1 MAHVH
6 AVGVHDPRHRLLV
19 GVDVGCGHV
28 LFRADGID
36 DLGDVTARQR
46 LELPARHDVG
56 IADDPAFASAER
68 DMGDGAFRGHPG
80 GERRHLVERDAGMIA
95 NASLGWTEGDVV
107 LHAVAGEDD
116 DLAVVHL
123 DRTRHGDLPLGA
135 GEDSPDASFEAD
147 EPRGLLELLQ
157 HRIEE
162 SAVRCHGGDYNFK
175 NMKTATPERERTFTT
190 ISGRPI
196 ERLYTAAD
204 LDGRDYGRDI
214 ADPGAFPYTRG
225 IHARGYE
232 QKLWTMRQF
241 AGFGT
246 PEETNARYKALLEAG
261 GTGLSVAF
269 DLPTLMGRDPDHEL
283 SLGEVGKCGVNVTS
297 LADMETL
304 FEEIALG
311 DITTSM
317 TINSP
322 AAMIFAMYL
331 VVAEK
336 QGADWKT
343 LSGTIQNDILK
354 EFIAQKEY
362 IFPPRPSMRLI
373 TDIFGFCASD
383 VPKWNT
389 ISVSGYHIREAG
401 ATALQELAFTL
412 RDGIEYVQW
421 GVDAGLDVDDF
432 VPRISFFFN
441 AHSDFFE
448 EIAKYRA
455 ARKIWARVMKER
467 FHAKSERS
475 WKLRFHTQ
483 TAGVSL
489 TAQQPYNNVVRTALQ
504 ALSAVLGGTNSLHT
518 NSLDEALALPTAEAA
533 TLALRTQQIIAHESG
548 VANVVD
554 PLGGSY
560 FVEKLTSD
568 MEDGALAYFEQIDA
582 MGGMVEAI
590 ERGFPQKEIAES
602 AYRFQQAVDRKDKII
617 VGVNDFVQPDDP
629 PIEILYIDESAAEKQ
644 LARLERLRRTRDR
657 DAVARS
663 LDRLRAAAS

>member
-1 MAHVH
+1 
-6 AVGVHDPRHRLLV
+6 
-19 GVDVGCGHV
+19 
-28 LFRADGID
+28 
-36 DLGDVTARQR
+36 
-46 LELPARHDVG
+46 
-56 IADDPAFASAER
+56 
-68 DMGDGAFRGHPG
+68 
-80 GERRHLVERDAGMIA
+80 
-95 NASLGWTEGDVV
+95 
-107 LHAVAGEDD
+107 
-116 DLAVVHL
+116 
-123 DRTRHGDLPLGA
+123 
-135 GEDSPDASFEAD
+135 
-147 EPRGLLELLQ
+147 
-157 HRIEE
+157 
-162 SAVRCHGGDYNFK
+162 
-175 NMKTATPERERTFTT
+175 
-190 ISGRPI
+190 
-196 ERLYTAAD
+196 
-204 LDGRDYGRDI
+204 
-214 ADPGAFPYTRG
+214 
-225 IHARGYE
+225 
-232 QKLWTMRQF
+232 MRQF
-241 AGFGT
+241 AGYGT
-246 PEETNARYKALLEAG
+246 PQDTNRRYRELLSAG
-261 GTGLSVAF
+261 ATGLSVAF
-269 DLPTLMGRDPDHEL
+269 DLPTLMGRDPDHPL
-283 SLGEVGKCGVNVTS
+283 SLGEVGKCGVNITS

-304 FEEIALG
+304 FDGISLG

-343 LSGTIQNDILK
+343 ISGTIQNDILK

-362 IFPPRPSMRLI
+362 IFPPRPSMRII
-373 TDIFGFCASD
+373 TDIFRFCATH
-383 VPKWNT
+383 VPRWNT

-421 GVDAGLDVDDF
+421 GIDRALDVDEF

-455 ARKIWARVMKER
+455 ARNLWAHAMRDR
-467 FHAKSERS
+467 FGARSDRS

-504 ALSAVLGGTNSLHT
+504 ALSGVLGGTNSLHT

-560 FVEKLTSD
+560 FVEKLTKD
-568 MEDGALAYFEQIDA
+568 MEDGALAYFDQIDR

-590 ERGFPQKEIAES
+590 ERGFPQKEISES
-602 AYRFQQAVDRKDKII
+602 AYRFQQAVERKEKII
-617 VGVNDFVQPDDP
+617 VGVNDFVQRDEP
-629 PIEILYIDESAAEKQ
+629 PIEILYIDESAADTQ
-644 LARLERLRRTRDR
+644 LAKLDTLKRTRDR
-657 DAVARS
+657 AQVAQA
-663 LDRLRAAAS
+663 LDRLRSAARTTENMMPPILDAARAYATVGEMCDALRQVWGEYEEVPVI